1 MRGLVYPVLDVAR
14 SALYG
19 YMFAFLMIVFAVVMM
34 SVIALIASVPRLTV
48 GIGPVPLMS
57 FWSSGASYGFQSEW
71 GVALL
76 AYLGAAVGAAV
87 AIRRQRTVRPAR

>member
-1 MRGLVYPVLDVAR
+1 MRGLVHPVLDVVT
-14 SALYG
+14 SALYA
-19 YMFAFLMIVFAVVMM
+19 YLFAFVVIVFAVVMV

-76 AYLGAAVGAAV
+76 AYLGAAVGAAM
-87 AIRRQRTVRPAR
+87 AIRRQRTIRPAR